1 MRRIDVE
8 LGGRGYPIH
17 VGHGILPLLGQQCR
31 EQKLGKRVAVVT
43 DADVAPHY
51 LEPAA
56 AGLRDAGYDV
66 LEVTYPGGEAG
77 KNLHSAESIFGRLI
91 EAEMDRSAWVLAL
104 GGGVVGDLAGFVA
117 ATFMRGISFVQ
128 VPTTIVAQVDASSG
142 GKTAVNHSLG
152 KNLIGVFHQP
162 SMVHIDTGVLATLPR
177 RELASGLGEVIK
189 HAVIRD
195 AELFAF
201 LEEHLEDLQA
211 LRLDPDALDWV
222 IARNVEI
229 KAAVVEADER
239 EGGIRAI
246 LNYGHTIGHAI
257 EAATEYQQYR
267 HGEAVILGM
276 IGAGQIARELG
287 LWSEAERRRQDA
299 VLERVGVPAGVGRV
313 PADLIVER
321 TRADKKRIGGQLRLV
336 LGRRIGEVE
345 IVDGVDRDVVRAA
358 VEYLRERY

>member
-1 MRRIDVE
+1 M
-8 LGGRGYPIH
+8 
-17 VGHGILPLLGQQCR
+17 
-31 EQKLGKRVAVVT
+31 VT
-43 DADVAPHY
+43 DEVVAPHY
-51 LEPAA
+51 LQPAA
-56 AGLRDAGYDV
+56 AALRDAGYQV
-66 LEVTYPGGEAG
+66 LEVTYPGGEAD
-77 KNLHSAESIFGRLI
+77 KNLGSAESIFGRLI
-91 EAEMDRSAWVLAL
+91 GAEMDRSAWVLAL

-117 ATFMRGISFVQ
+117 ATFMRGISLVQ

-142 GKTAVNHSLG
+142 GKTAVNHRQG

-177 RELASGLGEVIK
+177 RELVAGLGEVIK

-195 AELFAF
+195 EELFAF

-239 EGGIRAI
+239 EGGLRAI

-276 IGAGQIARELG
+276 IGAGQIALQLG
-287 LWSEAERRRQDA
+287 LWSEAEQRRQDA
-299 VLERVGVPAGVGRV
+299 LLQRVGVPAGVGQVSAER
-313 PADLIVER
+313 IVDR

-336 LGRRIGEVE
+336 LGRRIGAVE
-345 IVDGVDRDVVRAA
+345 IVDGVDEDVVRAA
-358 VEYLRERY
+358 VEYIRERY